1 VLRWRRPQTLIAAT
15 PSATRTHPIANPI
28 NPLAGTTERVSQRE
42 SRHWNHRKMMT
53 AAIERSDC
61 NDMVLSGSYRG
72 MNGEETRVRGTW
84 RRDGSEVQE
93 TTRISTDGG
102 NTWRTWFDLVFRRAG
117 TRAETNDDTKIV
129 ASLDTQYQAADKHND
144 VATMDRILADD
155 FVLVTG
161 SGNVVTK
168 NNLLEE
174 ARAARTIYEHQ
185 EDSEQMIRVWGN
197 TAVVTAKLWAKGLT
211 EGQSFEYTLWFSDTY
226 ARTPGGWRYVFDQ
239 ASSRLTT
246 RP

>member
-117 TRAETNDDTKIV
+117 TRAETNDARRSSPAWIRSTRRRTSTMTSQRWI
-129 ASLDTQYQAADKHND
+129 ASW
-144 VATMDRILADD
+144 
-155 FVLVTG
+155 
-161 SGNVVTK
+161 
-168 NNLLEE
+168 
-174 ARAARTIYEHQ
+174 RTILFLLRVPGTSLPKITY
-185 EDSEQMIRVWGN
+185 SKKRGPPEQSTSIRKIAN
-197 TAVVTAKLWAKGLT
+197 K
-211 EGQSFEYTLWFSDTY
+211 
-226 ARTPGGWRYVFDQ
+226 
-239 ASSRLTT
+239 
-246 RP
+246 